1 MKKKLVV
8 ATAVAGLVF
17 AAKGIDN
24 KLRLSEYVIA
34 SPKVEKSVNL
44 VFLSDFHSMK
54 LKDGGKNLF
63 RTIDSAKPDCILL
76 GGDIFHRKGKDGDFD
91 YTVDFLRNLTQ
102 KYDNVCFVTGNHE
115 LTMPRSEEV
124 KPILKTLGIREVG
137 DESHILST
145 SENQQILIGG
155 IDFKSREE
163 DGIGDNPDLIQQ
175 SRETGIFTVLLR
187 HAPYIS
193 DDDKGIDLILSGHNH
208 GGLWRFPKTS
218 FGVAGGGG
226 YLFPRYTH
234 GEYKKGDTRLIVG
247 SGITKGTYL
256 LPRLY
261 NPPEIVSIYIVPENK
276 LPG

>member
-24 KLRLSEYVIA
+24 KLRLSEYIIV

-44 VFLSDFHSMK
+44 VFLSDFHAMK
-54 LKDGGKNLF
+54 LKDGGKALF
-63 RTIDSAKPDCILL
+63 KTIDSANPDCVLL

-91 YTVDFLRNLTQ
+91 YTVDFLNNLAK
-102 KYDNVCFVTGNHE
+102 KYENVCFVTGNHE
-115 LTMPRSEEV
+115 LTMPRKKEV
-124 KPILKTLGIREVG
+124 KPILKTLGIKEVS
-137 DESHILST
+137 DESCVIST
-145 SENQQILIGG
+145 SKGQQILIGG
-155 IDFKSREE
+155 TDFDSWEE
-163 DGIGDNPDLIQQ
+163 GGIRDNPDLLER
-175 SRETGIFTVLLR
+175 SRETGLFTVLLR
-187 HAPYIS
+187 HAPYIC

-234 GEYKKGDTRLIVG
+234 GEYKKHGTRLIVG
-247 SGITKGTYL
+247 SGVTTGTYL

-276 LPG
+276 IPG